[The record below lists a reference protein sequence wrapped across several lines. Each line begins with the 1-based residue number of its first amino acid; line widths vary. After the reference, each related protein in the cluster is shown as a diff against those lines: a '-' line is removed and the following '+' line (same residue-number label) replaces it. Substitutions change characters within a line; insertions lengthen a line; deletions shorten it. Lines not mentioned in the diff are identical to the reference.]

1 MLKVLFVLALIG
13 LGVSFAMTS
22 LVNKKWVNG
31 KYIALSIIQF
41 ICLGA
46 MVGLLLVLIM
56 KGRALV

>member
-22 LVNKKWVNG
+22 LVNKKLVNG

-46 MVGLLLVLIM
+46 MVSLLLVLIM

>member
-22 LVNKKWVNG
+22 LVNKKLVNG